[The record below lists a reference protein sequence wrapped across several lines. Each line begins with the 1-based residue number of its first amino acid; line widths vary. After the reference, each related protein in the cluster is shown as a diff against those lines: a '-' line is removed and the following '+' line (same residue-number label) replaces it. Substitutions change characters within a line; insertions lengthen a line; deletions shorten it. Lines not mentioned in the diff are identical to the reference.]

1 MKERGELD
9 QRCIPWIGNSMTTQ
23 LYLDIDGVLV
33 MEPTPPY
40 PADFRA
46 LDVRVADGRFV
57 PVAYSESIVAALA
70 SAVAEHSVNITVA
83 SSWQA
88 DAPYLFR
95 EIGLPEVEW
104 LDLSGPAEVSMFERK
119 HTAVRAH
126 ALQHRPQ
133 RILWID
139 DHLPKSQTECDPLAT
154 SLECADTFLLS
165 PSLRE
170 CLTAEH
176 LERIVDF
183 VTLNR
188 ADASI
193 GH

>member
-1 MKERGELD
+1 
-9 QRCIPWIGNSMTTQ
+9 MTTQ

-57 PVAYSESIVAALA
+57 PVAYSESIVSALA
-70 SAVAEHSVNITVA
+70 KMVAEHSISITVA

-88 DAPYLFR
+88 DAAYLFR

-119 HTAVRAH
+119 HAAVRAH

-139 DHLPKSQTECDPLAT
+139 DHLPKSQAECDPLAT

-165 PSLRE
+165 PFLRE

-176 LERIVDF
+176 LERMLEF
-183 VTLNR
+183 VTLDR
-188 ADASI
+188 VDAPM
-193 GH
+193 GR

>member
-1 MKERGELD
+1 
-9 QRCIPWIGNSMTTQ
+9 MTTH

-40 PADFRA
+40 PANFRT

-57 PVAYSESIVAALA
+57 PVAYSESIVTALA
-70 SAVAEHSVNITVA
+70 EVLAEGSVSITVA
-83 SSWQA
+83 SSWQS

-95 EIGLPEVEW
+95 AIGLPEVEW
-104 LDLSGPAEVSMFERK
+104 LDLSGPAEVSMFDRK

-126 ALQHRPQ
+126 AQQHRPQ

-139 DHLPKSQTECDPLAT
+139 DHLPKSQVEGGPLAS

-165 PSLRE
+165 PSASE
-170 CLTAEH
+170 CLTSEH
-176 LERIVDF
+176 LERIGDF
-183 VTLNR
+183 VR
-188 ADASI
+188 ALARAE
-193 GH
+193 

>member
-1 MKERGELD
+1 
-9 QRCIPWIGNSMTTQ
+9 MTTH

-46 LDVRVADGRFV
+46 IDVRVGDGRFV
-57 PVAYSESIVAALA
+57 PVAYSESIVTALA
-70 SAVAEHSVNITVA
+70 EVLAEGSVNITVA
-83 SSWQA
+83 SSWQS

-104 LDLSGPAEVSMFERK
+104 LDLSGPDHVSMFDRK
-119 HTAVRAH
+119 HTAVRTH
-126 ALQHRPQ
+126 VQLHRPR

-139 DHLPKSQTECDPLAT
+139 DHLPKSQIECDPLAT

-165 PSLRE
+165 PSANE
-170 CLTAEH
+170 CLTTEH
-176 LERIVDF
+176 LEHIGDF
-183 VTLNR
+183 LR
-188 ADASI
+188 ALSHAEQPARR
-193 GH
+193 

>member
-1 MKERGELD
+1 
-9 QRCIPWIGNSMTTQ
+9 MTTQ

-40 PADFRA
+40 PADFRV

-70 SAVAEHSVNITVA
+70 EAVAEHSVNITVA
-83 SSWQA
+83 SSWQS

-95 EIGLPEVEW
+95 EIGLPEAEW

-154 SLECADTFLLS
+154 SLECAETFLLS

-176 LERIVDF
+176 LESIVDF

-188 ADASI
+188 ADAHI
-193 GH
+193 GR